1 VLRLLLIAGVVAA
14 LVSAPSAGAVPTLLM
29 PGVTYEKQVQF
40 TSHGPV
46 VIHVLIAPRPGGLWS
61 LRPVLSNE
69 SILGTE
75 KVTEI
80 EERLV
85 PSETTVGVNGDLFGA
100 DGHPQG
106 ILMRNGLLEHTP
118 LEGRSSIGIDAQ
130 GTLHVDRVSLIATWQ
145 GKGQRRAVSTVN
157 EPVRPNS
164 VSIFTSAWGPATPS
178 YPGTVEV
185 VLDPFPGVKPNTPT
199 QGPVTQVSQNGNT
212 PIPADGAVLVG
223 RGTAAAKLAAE
234 APVGQN
240 VVLRPVLRPAWTGVV
255 DALGGGPLIVKAG
268 IPVFRAGETFT
279 TDQLLPRTART
290 GVGQLADGRIV
301 LVTADGGFPG
311 YSNGLTNFELA
322 QTIARLG
329 AVTACALG
337 SSTSTTMAF
346 DGQLLNRPS
355 APGGD
360 QPVAEALL
368 AAYTGVYAPPAPT
381 QVLSP
386 NGDGVAEQ
394 QTLSYK
400 IVRPSTVNA
409 NLLGPDGV
417 PRWTFSGP
425 QAPGVYSVAW
435 TGLRADGTSDA
446 EGVYHWVV
454 DANDNQGLHSAV
466 DRRFAINNTLG
477 FAKPV
482 TPPLDVPRIE
492 PRAVATFQL
501 TRPAT
506 VLAKIETQAGAVL
519 RTIGK
524 SHAEAGMVA
533 VAWDGRTDD
542 GASVYSGRYVARLTA
557 TNELG
562 SVSLTTLFD
571 ARRLPGRR

>member
-1 VLRLLLIAGVVAA
+1 MLRLLLIAGIAAA
-14 LVSAPSAGAVPTLLM
+14 LAGAPPAGAVPTLLM
-29 PGVTYEKQVQF
+29 PGVTYDKQVQF

-46 VIHVLIAPRPGGLWS
+46 VIHVLIAPKPGGLWS

-75 KVTEI
+75 KLTQI
-80 EERLV
+80 EQRLS

-118 LEGRSSIGIDAQ
+118 LEGRSSIGIDGQ
-130 GTLHVDRVSLIATWQ
+130 GTLHIDRVALIATWQ
-145 GKGQRRAVSTVN
+145 GSGQRRAVSTVN

-164 VSIFTSAWGPATPS
+164 VSIFTPAWGATTPAS
-178 YPGTVEV
+178 PGTVEA
-185 VLDPFPGVKPNTPT
+185 VLDPFPGVTPNVPT
-199 QGPVTQVSQNGNT
+199 SGRVAQVTQNGNT

-234 APVGQN
+234 APVGQT
-240 VVLRPVLRPAWTGVV
+240 VVLRPVLRPTWTDVV
-255 DALGGGPLIVKAG
+255 DAMGGGPLIVKAG
-268 IPVFRAGETFT
+268 IPVFRADEAFP
-279 TDQLLPRTART
+279 TDQLLPRTARA
-290 GVGQLADGRIV
+290 GVGQLADGRIL
-301 LVTADGGFPG
+301 LVTADGGHPG

-322 QTIARLG
+322 QTMARLG

-337 SSTSTTMAF
+337 SGYSTTMAF
-346 DGQLLNRPS
+346 DGQLLNRPA
-355 APGGD
+355 APGGE
-360 QPVAEALL
+360 QPVADALV
-368 AAYTGVYAPPAPT
+368 AAYAGVYAPPAPT

-417 PRWTFSGP
+417 ARWTYSGP
-425 QAPGVYSVAW
+425 QEPGVYSVAW
-435 TGLRADGTSDA
+435 TGVRADGSSDA
-446 EGVYHWVV
+446 EGFYHWVV
-454 DANDNQGLHSAV
+454 EATDNTGQASTV

-482 TPPLDVPRIE
+482 APPLAVPRLT

-501 TRPAT
+501 THAANLR
-506 VLAKIETQAGAVL
+506 AKIETQAGAVL
-519 RTIGK
+519 RTLGK
-524 SHAEAGMVA
+524 AHADPGA
-533 VAWDGRTDD
+533 VTVVWDGRTDD
-542 GASVYSGRYVARLTA
+542 GAFVYSGQYVARLTA

-571 ARRLPGRR
+571 ARRLPGHG